1 MRGLGGQADAAAWGE
16 ISADDGFFGVGGS
29 NDVLQD
35 AIDDFLVK
43 GLMIAK
49 RGEVK
54 FERLGLDAH
63 LIGDVADLNARGIG
77 LSRHRTERR
86 KFGKIEMHPVVV
98 LWAAVGERFQFCLG
112 R

>member
-1 MRGLGGQADAAAWGE
+1 MRGLGGEADAAAWGE
-16 ISADDGFFGVGGS
+16 ISADDRFFGGDGGD
-29 NDVLQD
+29 DVLQD
-35 AIDDFLVK
+35 AIDDFLIE

-49 RGEVK
+49 RGEVE

-63 LIGDVADLNARGIG
+63 LIGNVADLDARGIG
-77 LSRHRTERR
+77 LTSDGAERR

-98 LWAAVGERFQFCLG
+98 LWAAVGEGFQFCLG